1 MDLNIANRY
10 AAKLVEWLQPFCGR
24 IEIVGSIRRGRPVV
38 NDVDIVCIPIV
49 TEKKDL
55 LGEVIGR
62 QNHALHHLQM
72 HAMGGKAKIL
82 SGGER
87 EGKQVMVELSK
98 CQLDLWF
105 ATAETFATRMLCR
118 TGSKEHNIWL
128 AQRAQDRGGHW
139 NPYEGLKLHGKL
151 VKAEIEE
158 DIYRALSVPWIEP
171 KNREIDWIT
180 RNVK

>member
-1 MDLNIANRY
+1 MDLNTGKRY
-10 AAKLVEWLQPFCGR
+10 ARKIADWLQPFCDR
-24 IEIVGSIRRGRPVV
+24 LEIVGSIRRSRPTV

-55 LGEVIGR
+55 L
-62 QNHALHHLQM
+62 
-72 HAMGGKAKIL
+72 
-82 SGGER
+82 
-87 EGKQVMVELSK
+87 
-98 CQLDLWF
+98 
-105 ATAETFATRMLCR
+105 TFATRMLCR

-158 DIYRALSVPWIEP
+158 DIYRALGVPWIEP

-180 RNVK
+180 RNANEYEG